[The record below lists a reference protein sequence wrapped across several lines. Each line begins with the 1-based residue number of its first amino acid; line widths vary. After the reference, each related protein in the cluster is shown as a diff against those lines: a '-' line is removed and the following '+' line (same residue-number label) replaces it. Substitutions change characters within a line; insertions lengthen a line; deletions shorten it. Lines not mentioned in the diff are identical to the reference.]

1 MSTYQEQQELLIRKI
16 EAEYKKG
23 KDLNLSIIR
32 KNKDFALDDRMCLT
46 SVVFPPKHIL
56 DRIEERI
63 FKPLREADPTQFYY
77 PRESMHLT
85 FQSIQNIAKP
95 PTFNEEDIVKVS
107 EILARVVPKC
117 KRFKYVLK
125 GIFELP
131 TSICVCAFIP
141 EEIVPF
147 LKEIRAELIKIGLP
161 DNKVYASDS
170 ILFSN
175 ISCIRFNETPN
186 EAFQKKKE
194 ELNWIEIGEFEATHV
209 TLIAS
214 NGVCH
219 PDKTTK
225 FKEFYLG
232 S

>member
-161 DNKVYASDS
+161 DNK
-170 ILFSN
+170 
-175 ISCIRFNETPN
+175 
-186 EAFQKKKE
+186 KKKE